1 MGEWIQHGWA
11 QEGQIFL
18 QCCDQSNGS
27 SCVVPWQTHDRYVH
41 GFMPFTAKSV
51 EAMAE
56 DRAAAASKSHSQA
69 EKRRR
74 ERINSHLS
82 TLRRLIPRSDKMD
95 KAALLGSVVDH
106 VKELKKKA
114 IEINNVLTIP
124 SEVDEV
130 SVDAAA
136 NADPNNN
143 SNTFLKASVCCDDRP
158 ELLAD
163 LIGAIKGLKL
173 RAVRA
178 ELATLGGRVVNVM
191 ILCCDGVEDSNSNS
205 NSRGVCLSSLKHS
218 LKVAL
223 TRVASSSMASSSTS
237 LSSKRQRMLLPSH
250 NCSHF
255 SG

>member
-11 QEGQIFL
+11 QEGQMFL

-27 SCVVPWQTHDRYVH
+27 SCVVPWQTHDQYGH
-41 GFMPFTAKSV
+41 GFMPFSTKSV
-51 EAMAE
+51 EATAE
-56 DRAAAASKSHSQA
+56 DRAAAASRSHSQA

-114 IEINNVLTIP
+114 IEISNVFTIP
-124 SEVDEV
+124 SEIDQVLVD
-130 SVDAAA
+130 SDA
-136 NADPNNN
+136 NADPNNDN
-143 SNTFLKASVCCDDRP
+143 SITFLKASVCCDDRP

-173 RAVRA
+173 KAVRA

-191 ILCCDGVEDSNSNS
+191 ILCSDTSVEDK
-205 NSRGVCLSSLKHS
+205 GACLSSLKHS

-223 TRVASSSMASSSTS
+223 TRAASTSMGSSTS
-237 LSSKRQRMLLPSH
+237 SLSTKRQRMLLPSH